1 MYVIFQNGV
10 EINRIVADETFVEK
24 YCARNGYTYEKL
36 PDLEPIPEPEPEIET
51 EPTAEELIDILLG
64 VNRNG

>member
-24 YCARNGYTYEKL
+24 YCTKNGYTYEKL
-36 PDLEPIPEPEPEIET
+36 PDPEPIPEPEV
-51 EPTAEELIDILLG
+51 EPTADELIDILLG